1 MLLLKT
7 RAETLPGVLGN
18 AKHASFTR
26 PNADPGD
33 PILIAQTK
41 STLEPGQKSIRH
53 VMTFV
58 ACYEDINNESD
69 RIWGKHWTY
78 IIEGRD
84 VRVIKPFNLE
94 DIQISDHNYDP
105 IVTHGRL
112 KDEDEAAVLA
122 YLSS

>member
-7 RAETLPGVLGN
+7 SAETLPGVLGN

-26 PNADPGD
+26 PNAEPGD
-33 PILIAQTK
+33 LILIAQTK
-41 STLEPGQKSIRH
+41 GTLKPGQKSIRH

-58 ACYEDINNESD
+58 ACYEDIDNESD
-69 RIWGKHWTY
+69 HIWGKRWTY

-84 VRVIKPFNLE
+84 VQAIKPFNLE
-94 DIQISDHNYDP
+94 DIQISDHKYGP
-105 IVTHGRL
+105 IMTHGRL
-112 KDEDEAAVLA
+112 KDEDEAAVLV

>member
-7 RAETLPGVLGN
+7 SEETLPGVLGN

-26 PNADPGD
+26 PNAEPGD
-33 PILIAQTK
+33 LILIAQTK
-41 STLEPGQKSIRH
+41 STLNPGQKSIRH

-58 ACYEDINNESD
+58 TCYEDIGNESD

-84 VRVIKPFNLE
+84 VRTVKPFNLK

-105 IVTHGRL
+105 IVMHGRL
-112 KDEDEAAVLA
+112 KDEDETAVLA